1 MFDVNGRSPA
11 ESRNQRIY
19 CNSYCTRLRR
29 NIFFVTKKRKENE
42 QTLLTPLLYSTVV
55 ANLGNHGYACNSL
68 RSYPFP
74 KPVRIT
80 FLCND
85 QTHSLRL
92 VEFTLFHLKT
102 TAFLN
107 CVYMCKTIFLKLL
120 QRFFL
125 VYGVPALVLNLQQS
139 VRLTR
144 GGGGSISESLPLKRY
159 RELRIRPLPIS
170 YYTEIYGGRLA
181 KNQSR
186 NLQNLLLKI
195 LKNSKTN
202 QKILIK
208 NHFKHDSFRDFFL
221 FSKIKSEFTEYRL
234 SNSVTY

>member
-1 MFDVNGRSPA
+1 MNGRSPA

-42 QTLLTPLLYSTVV
+42 QTLLTPLLYSTIV

-144 GGGGSISESLPLKRY
+144 GGGGGVFQNRYPLSDIANSVYAPCLYPTIPK
-159 RELRIRPLPIS
+159 
-170 YYTEIYGGRLA
+170 YTAGVSRKIKVEIY
-181 KNQSR
+181 
-186 NLQNLLLKI
+186 KI
-195 LKNSKTN
+195 Y
-202 QKILIK
+202 
-208 NHFKHDSFRDFFL
+208 F
-221 FSKIKSEFTEYRL
+221 
-234 SNSVTY
+234 